1 LIKEHEI
8 EPVTYTPK
16 ETISTTVYMLYS
28 SGTTGKQKGVE
39 ITHRNLVASLVQF
52 REFEK
57 DISSHSIL
65 MGVMPFSHVYALI
78 CVVHIALIRGAT
90 TVILPNFDVKT
101 FCSCIQKY
109 KLNYIHAT
117 PPIILTL
124 VKDPIAKTYDLSSVK
139 VIVSAAA
146 PLGNELERVFFNIFN
161 IPIKQAYGK
170 NNNNKQV
177 DYRLTEI
184 TISHYSDS
192 NNMVSGSCGLLMPN
206 MSAKILSN
214 DGHELG
220 PNNPGELCIR
230 GPTAMKGYLKNKDA
244 TDAIF
249 DKDGFLHTGDIAYV
263 DNQGNYFIVDRKKEL
278 IKHNG
283 IHVAPAELEEI
294 LLTHPK
300 ILDAAVIG
308 YYSEQCQN
316 EFPVAYIVTKLE
328 KNQSLKNEILNYVN

>member
-16 ETISTTVYMLYS
+16 ETISTTAYLLYS
-28 SGTTGKQKGVE
+28 SGTTGKPKGVE
-39 ITHRNLVASLVQF
+39 ITHRNLVAGLVQF

-65 MGVMPFSHVYALI
+65 MGVMGSTAV
-78 CVVHIALIRGAT
+78 T
-90 TVILPNFDVKT
+90 LPNFDVKT
-101 FCSCIQKY
+101 FCCCIQKH
-109 KLNYIHAT
+109 KINYIHAT
-117 PPIILTL
+117 PPIIIRL
-124 VKDPIAKTYDLSSVK
+124 VKDPIAKIYDLSSVK
-139 VIVSAAA
+139 IIVSAAA
-146 PLGNELERVFFNIFN
+146 PLGYELECVFFNIFN
-161 IPIKQAYGK
+161 VPIKQAFG
-170 NNNNKQV
+170 
-177 DYRLTEI
+177 LTEAM
-184 TISHYSDS
+184 SHYSDS
-192 NNMVSGSCGLLMPN
+192 KNSVSGSCGMLLPN
-206 MSAKILSN
+206 MNAKILSD

-220 PNNPGELCIR
+220 PNDPGELCIR
-230 GPTAMKGYLKNKDA
+230 GPTVMKGYLKNKDA
-244 TDAIF
+244 TDAAF

-308 YYSEQCQN
+308 YYSEKCQN
-316 EFPVAYIVTKLE
+316 EFPVAYIVTKFE